1 VAWLAVTCHCAT
13 QCNWPTCLLN
23 TCTVVVASVP
33 PIHLYIYTPLDREI
47 PPGTQNPMR
56 TTGRVCC
63 SSIAGT
69 MLERCWNDAGT
80 MLERC
85 CSCQRKNLLLLDC
98 AARGLPH
105 CWWPG
110 LVVGVGLP
118 GWLLI
123 VRALCRNSGQSE
135 TIPPEAAPDL
145 PEAVPDLPGIPNAT
159 MHPNHLARMLD

>member
-1 VAWLAVTCHCAT
+1 MTCHCAT

-98 AARGLPH
+98 AARRLPH

-110 LVVGVGLP
+110 LAAGVGLP

-123 VRALCRNSGQSE
+123 VRALCRNNGQSE
-135 TIPPEAAPDL
+135 TIPRLNQTGGGSRSAWLE
-145 PEAVPDLPGIPNAT
+145 IQNTT

>member
-1 VAWLAVTCHCAT
+1 MTCHCAT

-110 LVVGVGLP
+110 LAAGVGLP
-118 GWLLI
+118 KWLLI
-123 VRALCRNSGQSE
+123 VCALCRNSGQSE
-135 TIPPEAAPDL
+135 TIPPEA
-145 PEAVPDLPGIPNAT
+145 VPDLPGIQNAT
-159 MHPNHLARMLD
+159 MHPNHLVRMLD